1 MTERESNVWK
11 VVHKKDNVET
21 VYLVH
26 AFSQRDAVTQVLDTL
41 YERNFFRKEDPKRLA
56 DDQFGLLAAGQYGSW
71 TNKKLMRDHSCS
83 ISASL
88 FQPDPPYKLY
98 TLDLATGV
106 MT

>member
-11 VVHKKDNVET
+11 VVHKKGTVET
-21 VYLVH
+21 VYLVR
-26 AFSQRDAVTQVLDTL
+26 ALGQRDAVTQVLDTL

-56 DDQFGLLAAGQYGSW
+56 NDPFGLLAAGQHGSW
-71 TNKKLMRDHSCS
+71 TNAKLIRDHGIS

-98 TLDLATGV
+98 TLNLATG
-106 MT
+106 TIT